1 MRNRLLALL
10 LLLVFAGGL
19 LAGPHQCQAQG
30 TAPDSGKESR
40 SACHGTEHEATSTPG
55 QSASSPGEDEDDCCS
70 KSGCEHACH
79 MVAVVQIQAVIFAV
93 AAQEQLVSP
102 AIGRSLPLFAH
113 PIDHIPLV

>member
-19 LAGPHQCQAQG
+19 LAGPHQCQAQA
-30 TAPDSGKESR
+30 TAPDSGKESE

-55 QSASSPGEDEDDCCS
+55 QSEDEDDCCS
-70 KSGCEHACH
+70 QSGCEHACH
-79 MVAVVQIQAVIFAV
+79 MVAVVQIQVVIFAV
-93 AAQEQLVSP
+93 EPQAQLDSP

-113 PIDHIPLV
+113 PIDHIPLA